1 MIRTALCVDG
11 NDTPVSMSES
21 DTPTTLGVAPFFPA
35 KTNQPAKNTNVIQER
50 YIEYLRNMIF
60 FNY

>member
-21 DTPTTLGVAPFFPA
+21 DTPTTQRAAPFFPT
-35 KTNQPAKNTNVIQER
+35 KTNQPVKHTIDTQE
-50 YIEYLRNMIF
+50 
-60 FNY
+60 